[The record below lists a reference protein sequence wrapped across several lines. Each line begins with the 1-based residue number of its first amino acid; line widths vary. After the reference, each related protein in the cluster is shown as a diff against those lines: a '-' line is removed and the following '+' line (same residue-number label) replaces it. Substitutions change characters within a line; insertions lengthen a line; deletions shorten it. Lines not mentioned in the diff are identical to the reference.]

1 MRFLKINNYNNK
13 NINKKV
19 FIMENNFE
27 KFFISKGY
35 EINKNSIACTDQL
48 TINLL
53 RKSLQM
59 NGNPCENLVNL
70 IISRN

>member
-35 EINKNSIACTDQL
+35 EINKNSIACTD
-48 TINLL
+48 
-53 RKSLQM
+53 
-59 NGNPCENLVNL
+59 
-70 IISRN
+70 